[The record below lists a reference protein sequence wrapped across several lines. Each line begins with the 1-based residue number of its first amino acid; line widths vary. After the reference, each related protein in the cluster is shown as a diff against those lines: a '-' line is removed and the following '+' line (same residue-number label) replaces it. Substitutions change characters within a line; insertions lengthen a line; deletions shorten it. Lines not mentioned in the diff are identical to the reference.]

1 MPPTFLQKLRS
12 AQERNQSFLCIGLDP
27 DPARLQGRPV
37 PAFLQAIIEATSD
50 LVCAYKPNLAFFEA
64 LGTGGMQTLLESL
77 AMVPEGIPVIGDAKR
92 GDIGNT
98 AEFYARALFEQMD
111 FDAVTVTP
119 WGGEES
125 VRPFADYV
133 DRGVLVWCRGSNPS
147 SADLQEQTLADGRRV
162 FELVAELAQGWN
174 RNGNIGL
181 VAGATYPDDIAVVRR
196 LAPQMPLLVPGV
208 GAQAGDLEAAV
219 RAAIDVEGG
228 GIIINS
234 SRQVLYASPGDDFA
248 QAARRAAHDLRSQIN
263 RAREAG
269 G

>member
-12 AQERNQSFLCIGLDP
+12 AQERNLSFLCVGLDP

-37 PAFLQAIIEATSD
+37 ASFVQSIIEATND
-50 LVCAYKPNLAFFEA
+50 LVCCYKPNLAFFEA
-64 LGTGGMQTLLESL
+64 LGAGGMNTLMESL
-77 AMVPEGIPVIGDAKR
+77 AMVPEHIPVIADAKR

-98 AEFYARALFEQMD
+98 AEFYARAIFEQMD
-111 FDAVTVTP
+111 FDATTVNP

-125 VRPFADYV
+125 VRPFADYA

-147 SADLQEQTLADGRRV
+147 SADIQEQVLADGRRV
-162 FELVAELAQGWN
+162 YEVVAELAQGWN

-181 VAGATYPDDIAVVRR
+181 VAGAPYPEEIARVRH
-196 LAPQMPLLVPGV
+196 LAPDMPLLVPGV

-219 RAAIDVEGG
+219 AAAVDSQGG

-248 QAARRAAHDLRSQIN
+248 QAARRVADDLRQQIN
-263 RAREAG
+263 RAREAVR
-269 G
+269 